1 MMIPYDLYWL
11 IFQMA
16 CYHSGLPAIIHKIWP
31 WCQMEPQLMLSAVS
45 LLSTYAAKCLT
56 GMYKYV
62 CTCTSYMYLKL
73 ACACRIE
80 NRDEKI
86 SLISAFK
93 SDNNTVSFQ
102 NDI

>member
-1 MMIPYDLYWL
+1 MMIPYDLYWF

-62 CTCTSYMYLKL
+62 CTCISYMYLKL

-80 NRDEKI
+80 NRVEKI

-93 SDNNTVSFQ
+93 RDNNTVSFQ

>member
-1 MMIPYDLYWL
+1 
-11 IFQMA
+11 MA

-93 SDNNTVSFQ
+93 RDNNTVSFQ